1 MKHDRD
7 TQGIDL
13 TGRIKSL
20 EQFTGSLVARPASE
34 ADEGHDADVIP
45 IHDAPRSRV
54 PSPRRSRVFLRNGGG
69 HGFFADLT
77 VTAPRPRLPR
87 LPLADV

>member
-7 TQGIDL
+7 IQGIDL

-20 EQFTGSLVARPASE
+20 EQFTGSLVARPRQ
-34 ADEGHDADVIP
+34 DDADGPQAAVIP
-45 IHDAPRSRV
+45 IPEVPRSRV

-69 HGFFADLT
+69 HGSFAELT
-77 VTAPRPRLPR
+77 VTAPPRPGV
-87 LPLADV
+87 D

>member
-1 MKHDRD
+1 MKHVRD

-34 ADEGHDADVIP
+34 SDGGHDADVIP

-54 PSPRRSRVFLRNGGG
+54 PSPRRSRVFLRGGG
-69 HGFFADLT
+69 GQGFFAELT
-77 VTAPRPRLPR
+77 VTAPRPR
-87 LPLADV
+87 ATTD